1 MKVTTIS
8 PFGFCMGVTKAIEVA
23 KKAKKEHPNE
33 DVFVIGN
40 LVHNERII
48 EEIRALGLIVL
59 DEREKSLRDWLISL
73 PEQSVIV
80 FTAHGHAPELDEI
93 ASRKKML
100 VYDSTCVFVK
110 ENEEMIKEEIRSGG
124 EIIYIGQR
132 NHAEANG
139 AIGID
144 ESKIHLLVPGESLAL
159 KCLHTSEPLVISQT
173 TMAPNEIQESIQEI
187 LKIFPKAKIAAKR
200 CTATEIRQRNILKA
214 PKNTDLFLV
223 LGSKTSNN
231 TMKLYEIAKAFY
243 RKADVF
249 RVLGLSEL
257 KTLNLSG
264 YQNAVIASGAST
276 SIADVHEIES
286 YLKSINY

>member
-48 EEIRALGLIVL
+48 EEIRTLGLIVL

-144 ESKIHLLVPGESLAL
+144 ESKIHYG
-159 KCLHTSEPLVISQT
+159 K
-173 TMAPNEIQESIQEI
+173 
-187 LKIFPKAKIAAKR
+187 
-200 CTATEIRQRNILKA
+200 
-214 PKNTDLFLV
+214 
-223 LGSKTSNN
+223 
-231 TMKLYEIAKAFY
+231 Y
-243 RKADVF
+243 
-249 RVLGLSEL
+249 
-257 KTLNLSG
+257 
-264 YQNAVIASGAST
+264 
-276 SIADVHEIES
+276 
-286 YLKSINY
+286 